1 MKRKLVFLA
10 ITLAFILAVAVP
22 AVVPSHDTGVDNDG
36 VEIVRMIDFD
46 DYNIVADPE
55 CPGPGCGSSGGG

>member
-22 AVVPSHDTGVDNDG
+22 AVVPSYDAGIDSEGT
-36 VEIVRMIDFD
+36 EIARVLEFD
-46 DYNIVADPE
+46 DFNYLNDPE
-55 CPGPGCGSSGGG
+55 CPSPGCGTSGG